1 MKGRIKAIYPEG
13 PSSVY
18 LYQCHGEEG
27 RFSFPVEFRY
37 HVEILDAE
45 RPLIGREIE
54 YDDELDPPT
63 IRFLD

>member
-1 MKGRIKAIYPEG
+1 MRGKIEAIYPEG

-18 LYQCHGEEG
+18 NYLCRGEEG

-54 YDDELDPPT
+54 YDDDGDPPVL
-63 IRFLD
+63 RFLD